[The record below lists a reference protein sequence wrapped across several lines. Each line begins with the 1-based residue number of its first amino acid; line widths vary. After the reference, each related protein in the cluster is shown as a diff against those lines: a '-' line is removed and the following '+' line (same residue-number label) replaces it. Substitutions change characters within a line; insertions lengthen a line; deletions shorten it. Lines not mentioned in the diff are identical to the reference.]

1 MRAHVSC
8 VYACMHVYVYVLTH
22 VVCMYVY
29 NVYAMWCTAVFGGF
43 AAPELAVRIKDAKPK
58 VVLTASCG
66 IEGTKIIPYKPLLD
80 KAIELSADTH
90 RVERVVVFQR
100 PQAVASM
107 QDGRDV
113 DWEQAVNAA
122 EPFTSCVPVRATD
135 PSYIL
140 YTSGTTGRYHSG
152 LRTRLLLNCSDT
164 SFFNHCVVLAPSL
177 FSSRRFAERCRA

>member
-8 VYACMHVYVYVLTH
+8 VYACMHVYIYVLTH
-22 VVCMYVY
+22 VVCICI
-29 NVYAMWCTAVFGGF
+29 YAYAVWCTAVFGGF

-90 RVERVVVFQR
+90 CVERVVVFQR

-152 LRTRLLLNCSDT
+152 LRMRLLLNCSDT
-164 SFFNHCVVLAPSL
+164 SFLTIVYLLPP
-177 FSSRRFAERCRA
+177 SSRRFAERCRA